1 MRADKTKAPS
11 WMIVQ
16 GRAASGGA
24 VGMLLLVSLMGCSST
39 DKMPTSSIPQDDYR
53 VRHPILLSQDT
64 VSIDL
69 FPTASQNTI
78 DRHTAK
84 QIFTFAQDYRTFG
97 HGPILVLVPTPGSA
111 GIVPGI
117 KAALAAAGVTAHVDV
132 EPYPTANAALS
143 SPVRMSFTGLKA
155 KVGDQCGQWPRD
167 LGSGTNVDEW
177 NNTAYYNFGCATQSM
192 IAAQTADPRDLA
204 APRGEDP
211 TDTLTQSRAIEKVR
225 VGSDPT
231 TEWKT
236 HNSNIGSVGG
246 N

>member
-1 MRADKTKAPS
+1 MIAPGRRALS
-11 WMIVQ
+11 
-16 GRAASGGA
+16 GASLG
-24 VGMLLLVSLMGCSST
+24 LLLLLPLMGCSST

-64 VSIDL
+64 ISIDL
-69 FPTASQNTI
+69 FPTVSQDTI

-84 QIFTFAQDYRTFG
+84 QVFTFAQDYRTFG
-97 HGPILVLVPTPGSA
+97 RGPILLLVPAHGPA
-111 GIVPGI
+111 GIAAGI

-132 EPYPTANAALS
+132 ESYPETNAALA

-167 LGSGTNVDEW
+167 LGSGSNVDEW
-177 NNTAYYNFGCATQSM
+177 SNTSYYNFGCATQSM

-211 TDTLTQSRAIEKVR
+211 ADTLTQSRAIEKVR
-225 VGSDPT
+225 TGTDPT

-236 HNSNIGSVGG
+236 HNSNIGSVGS